1 MDGGILGETL
11 LNPETLKDVCPSSRR
26 IMRSGDTVSSPLVA
40 ISILNWN
47 GWEDTLECLESVRRL
62 DYPNYLVVVV
72 DNGST
77 NGSADKIRAWA
88 EANLGPGHVL
98 ADYTSETALAGG
110 DPETEQALDRA
121 SSSARLVLVRNDE
134 NLGFTGGHN
143 VAFHYA
149 LRAPRPADYV
159 FLLNND
165 ASVDANCVTRL
176 VSVARES
183 GAGIAGAVILD
194 ESGQHPYF
202 NGRIDMA
209 RQFFYPIVKWHLPPP
224 STEAAYW
231 DSDCV
236 HGGAMMIRAD
246 VLKQIRSRCGE
257 YLRDGL
263 FMYMEGAEFHHHAA
277 ALGFRSVVARNA
289 VVYHKNAGSSGG
301 TENPL
306 AYYYT
311 ERNRIL
317 VGKVVLPLPLKLLF
331 LLVNVPLG
339 CLRMMKNLVRRRR
352 REARAVAAGLFDG
365 YRGVGGKWEFH
376 DRGRAHSD

>member
-1 MDGGILGETL
+1 ML
-11 LNPETLKDVCPSSRR
+11 RR
-26 IMRSGDTVSSPLVA
+26 AAEKARSWNMLTERVAARSQTATPHGAPAAPLVA

-77 NGSADKIRAWA
+77 NGSADKIKAWA
-88 EANLGPGHVL
+88 EANLGPGHVI
-98 ADYTSETALAGG
+98 ADYSRETALAGG
-110 DPETEQALDRA
+110 DPETEQTLDRA
-121 SSSARLVLVRNDE
+121 ASPARMVLVRNDE

-194 ESGQHPYF
+194 GSGQHPYF

-246 VLKQIRSRCGE
+246 VLNKS
-257 YLRDGL
+257 
-263 FMYMEGAEFHHHAA
+263 APAA
-277 ALGFRSVVARNA
+277 ANTCGTGSLCIWKGRNFITMQPRSGSEASWQGTLLCITRTPEVP
-289 VVYHKNAGSSGG
+289 AGRKIPWLTTTRSATASWW
-301 TENPL
+301 
-306 AYYYT
+306 
-311 ERNRIL
+311 
-317 VGKVVLPLPLKLLF
+317 KKLFCHWL
-331 LLVNVPLG
+331 
-339 CLRMMKNLVRRRR
+339 
-352 REARAVAAGLFDG
+352 
-365 YRGVGGKWEFH
+365 
-376 DRGRAHSD
+376 